1 MSAAQRLPVL
11 MGTLGFGAAVV
22 AAVTVPSVR
31 DVAARYLGISAPGG
45 FWRILAITFA
55 LINVKT
61 LPFAWHV
68 CSYYLISENA
78 SIPELLRSASYTLIF
93 MSPNMVTC

>member
-31 DVAARYLGISAPGG
+31 NVAARYLGVSAPGG

-68 CSYYLISENA
+68 CSHYLISEHV
-78 SIPELLRSASYTLIF
+78 SISELYLLRAIH
-93 MSPNMVTC
+93 